1 MGTQIEIHVW
11 PDEMTHVATTED
23 VQQEQLYW
31 TSLNRIEEYGA
42 WVEDQVESAWDFA
55 TWPLADLV
63 EELKVVQTLTPDQR
77 EIIAEIE
84 TEIDRRLRS

>member
-1 MGTQIEIHVW
+1 MVRQIEIHVW
-11 PDEMTHVATTED
+11 PDEMSSVPTRED

-31 TSLNRIEEYGA
+31 SSMNRSEGYSA